1 MNWSELLQA
10 ALLLVVRFVVVWF
23 FGLIQVQIDEASLN
37 VLVGAIVAYL
47 LALFGVSAIRYGLRN
62 TRFEGIFGY

>member
-1 MNWSELLQA
+1 MDWSQLLQA

-47 LALFGVSAIRYGLRN
+47 LAAFGVSTARFALRN
-62 TRFEGIFGY
+62 TRAAGLLG